1 MRRAR
6 WPAAARCPEG
16 YHTKR
21 QYGTTWPKSQQDC
34 GLAVRVIFRQGK
46 ESPLFEGQENETEG
60 ASEHSGF
67 FHEEGCAAL
76 AGRARPQTEA
86 TGSAGC
92 SRREAALDEQEIGT
106 ERRMNFRLGL
116 IFGVVFALILILIN
130 RTRTR

>member
-46 ESPLFEGQENETEG
+46 ESPLFRGAGKYEKEG
-60 ASEHSGF
+60 APEHSGF
-67 FHEEGCAAL
+67 FDEENSAARS
-76 AGRARPQTEA
+76 GRAHCQAEA
-86 TGSAGC
+86 AC
-92 SRREAALDEQEIGT
+92 LACRSRWQAALDQQEIGP
-106 ERRMNFRLGL
+106 EGRMNFRL
-116 IFGVVFALILILIN
+116 
-130 RTRTR
+130 